1 MHLSRLQWV
10 NLTNLIKKLK
20 SLTYFSNAQNGI
32 FDFSFHFLCG
42 AIVQVVSWN
51 CAYHPKMFLSSHHSS
66 ITTKRMYINA
76 GFVSA

>member
-1 MHLSRLQWV
+1 MHLSRLPWV

-42 AIVQVVSWN
+42 AIVQVVS
-51 CAYHPKMFLSSHHSS
+51 
-66 ITTKRMYINA
+66 
-76 GFVSA
+76 